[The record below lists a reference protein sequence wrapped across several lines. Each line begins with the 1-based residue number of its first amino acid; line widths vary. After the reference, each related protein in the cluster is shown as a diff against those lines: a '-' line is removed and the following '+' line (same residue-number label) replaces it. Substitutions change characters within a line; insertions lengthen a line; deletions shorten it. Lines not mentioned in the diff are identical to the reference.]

1 MRELTESYPIGTDRP
16 NIIYSDEIASSR
28 QDFPKRPLDED
39 GKLRKLDSIKKSVAR
54 GDSVKNL
61 KRLNSN
67 NSSVTVKKPL
77 TRYEKFQAWMVN
89 EGNRKIFFTFW
100 ILLHGLVFSMAFLN
114 FLFSDNLSTA
124 RSIFGITYPIARS
137 SALVLHVDAGLILF
151 PVCRNLISL
160 FRTTPLNAII
170 PFDEN
175 IEFHKAIGWSILF
188 FSLLHTFSHWANFAR
203 LTIALNED
211 FIYFLKLNFLSGP
224 GATGYVMLIS
234 LLIMVI
240 TATDNQRRRNFN
252 RFWYLHHLF
261 VPFFGAWAFH
271 GAFCMIKPDRPPFC
285 SDIAVFWKYW
295 IASGT
300 IYIGERIL
308 REIRARQNTYISKV
322 VMHPSRVVEIQ
333 IKKKNIVTKAGQYIF
348 LCCPAISI
356 LEWHPFTLTS
366 APEEDYISVHIRTV
380 GDFTKTLAKKL
391 GCDFEEEER
400 LRKKAGSENRA
411 KSTYDGVDIS
421 INSPELKKVLPR
433 VMIDGPFG
441 SASEDV
447 FKFEVSILIGAGIGV
462 TPFASILK
470 SIWYRINYPK
480 KSTKL
485 RKVYFFWIC
494 RDYDSFEWFQ
504 SLLLAIEEQ
513 DIDQFI
519 EIHTY
524 LTARL
529 RNSVI
534 GNILVN
540 DDGNI
545 KDTITGLRAPTHYGR
560 PNWDRIFSNMR
571 EQHPSTDVGVFFC
584 GPKPLGKLLNNK
596 CNLWSQGSE
605 EGTNF
610 VYGKGKNTFC
620 LFLQVLIAYGNVFAV
635 ILNPS
640 FEVLMLLD
648 KSSKGALKKLNG
660 LLHTITGENLELMP
674 EYEQRIEVLKSLK
687 YIDEKTSVV
696 QLRGQISC
704 KIVKKADNV
713 TELIFGNVLKESEYD
728 PAEIVA
734 LLSCLGVAEIKKVA
748 KYVGE
753 VQRKKN
759 VDIQV
764 DDYVETIKFGL
775 VQVVYELARGMVNFL
790 NFVIVDEIKS
800 AAQLMGNI
808 ELCAKMD
815 KARSF
820 IKRDIVFATS
830 LVSGMIIHDDIKS
843 SFVII

>member
-16 NIIYSDEIASSR
+16 NIIYSDEIALSG
-28 QDFPKRPLDED
+28 QDFPKRSLDED
-39 GKLRKLDSIKKSVAR
+39 SKLRKLDSIKKPVAR

-67 NSSVTVKKPL
+67 NNSVTVKKPL

-211 FIYFLKLNFLSGP
+211 FLYFLKLNFLSGP
-224 GATGYVMLIS
+224 GATGYVMLVS

-240 TATDNQRRRNFN
+240 TATDNQRHRNFN
-252 RFWYLHHLF
+252 RFWYSHHLF
-261 VPFFGAWAFH
+261 VAFFGAWAFH

-380 GDFTKTLAKKL
+380 GDFTKALAKKL

-411 KSTYDGVDIS
+411 KSTYDGIDIS

-470 SIWYRINYPK
+470 SIW
-480 KSTKL
+480 
-485 RKVYFFWIC
+485 
-494 RDYDSFEWFQ
+494 
-504 SLLLAIEEQ
+504 
-513 DIDQFI
+513 
-519 EIHTY
+519 
-524 LTARL
+524 
-529 RNSVI
+529 
-534 GNILVN
+534 
-540 DDGNI
+540 
-545 KDTITGLRAPTHYGR
+545 
-560 PNWDRIFSNMR
+560 
-571 EQHPSTDVGVFFC
+571 
-584 GPKPLGKLLNNK
+584 
-596 CNLWSQGSE
+596 
-605 EGTNF
+605 
-610 VYGKGKNTFC
+610 
-620 LFLQVLIAYGNVFAV
+620 
-635 ILNPS
+635 
-640 FEVLMLLD
+640 
-648 KSSKGALKKLNG
+648 
-660 LLHTITGENLELMP
+660 
-674 EYEQRIEVLKSLK
+674 
-687 YIDEKTSVV
+687 
-696 QLRGQISC
+696 
-704 KIVKKADNV
+704 
-713 TELIFGNVLKESEYD
+713 
-728 PAEIVA
+728 
-734 LLSCLGVAEIKKVA
+734 
-748 KYVGE
+748 
-753 VQRKKN
+753 
-759 VDIQV
+759 
-764 DDYVETIKFGL
+764 
-775 VQVVYELARGMVNFL
+775 
-790 NFVIVDEIKS
+790 
-800 AAQLMGNI
+800 
-808 ELCAKMD
+808 
-815 KARSF
+815 
-820 IKRDIVFATS
+820 
-830 LVSGMIIHDDIKS
+830 
-843 SFVII
+843 

>member
-1 MRELTESYPIGTDRP
+1 MGELESYSTDTDRP
-16 NIIYSDEIASSR
+16 NIIYSDEIALNQ
-28 QDFPKRPLDED
+28 QDFPKRPLDQD
-39 GKLRKLDSIKKSVAR
+39 SKLGKLDSIKKPVAR

-61 KRLNSN
+61 KRLDSNSG
-67 NSSVTVKKPL
+67 SVTVKKPL

-89 EGNRKIFFTFW
+89 EGNRKIFFTIW

-114 FLFSDNLSTA
+114 FLFSDKLSTA
-124 RSIFGITYPIARS
+124 RNSFGITYPIARS
-137 SALVLHVDAGLILF
+137 SALVLHVDAALILF

-160 FRTTPLNAII
+160 FRTTPLNTII
-170 PFDEN
+170 PFDES

-188 FSLLHTFSHWANFAR
+188 FSLVHTISHWVNFAR
-203 LTIALNED
+203 LTIDLNED

-234 LLIMVI
+234 LLIMVY
-240 TATDNQRRRNFN
+240 TAMDKQRRRNFN
-252 RFWYLHHLF
+252 MFWYLHHLF

-271 GAFCMIKPDRPPFC
+271 GSFCMIKPDRPPFC
-285 SDIAVFWKYW
+285 DEIASFWKYW

-322 VMHPSRVVEIQ
+322 VMHPSKVVEIQ
-333 IKKKNIVTKAGQYIF
+333 IKKKSIVTKAGQYIF

-356 LEWHPFTLTS
+356 FEWHPFTLTS

-380 GDFTKTLAKKL
+380 GDFTRELAKKL

-400 LRKKAGSENRA
+400 LRKKAKSENRV
-411 KSTYDGVDIS
+411 KSTYDGIDIS
-421 INSPELKKVLPR
+421 INSPELKKILPR

-470 SIWYRINYPK
+470 SIWYRVNYPK

-529 RNSVI
+529 RDSDI

-540 DDGNI
+540 DDGNV

-560 PNWDRIFSNMR
+560 PNWDKIFSKMR
-571 EQHPSTDVGVFFC
+571 DQHPSTDVGVFFC
-584 GPKPLGKLLNNK
+584 GPKPLGKIINTK
-596 CNLWSQGSE
+596 CNLWSQGFE

-610 VYGKGKNTFC
+610 VYGKGYNEI
-620 LFLQVLIAYGNVFAV
+620 QG
-635 ILNPS
+635 
-640 FEVLMLLD
+640 FE
-648 KSSKGALKKLNG
+648 KSRHEEA
-660 LLHTITGENLELMP
+660 P
-674 EYEQRIEVLKSLK
+674 ER
-687 YIDEKTSVV
+687 T
-696 QLRGQISC
+696 
-704 KIVKKADNV
+704 
-713 TELIFGNVLKESEYD
+713 
-728 PAEIVA
+728 
-734 LLSCLGVAEIKKVA
+734 
-748 KYVGE
+748 
-753 VQRKKN
+753 
-759 VDIQV
+759 
-764 DDYVETIKFGL
+764 
-775 VQVVYELARGMVNFL
+775 
-790 NFVIVDEIKS
+790 
-800 AAQLMGNI
+800 
-808 ELCAKMD
+808 
-815 KARSF
+815 
-820 IKRDIVFATS
+820 
-830 LVSGMIIHDDIKS
+830 
-843 SFVII
+843 